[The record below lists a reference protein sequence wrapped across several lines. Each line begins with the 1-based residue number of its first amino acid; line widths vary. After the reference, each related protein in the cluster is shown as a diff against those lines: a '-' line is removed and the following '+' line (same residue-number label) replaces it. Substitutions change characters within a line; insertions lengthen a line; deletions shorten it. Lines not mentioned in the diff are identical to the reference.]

1 MNNSRRKFTPGF
13 KAKVA
18 LEALKEQLT
27 LTELAQKFELHPNQ
41 IGLWKKQ
48 ALQGFGHLFDNGK
61 PPDSSHQDEQEK
73 DELYRQIGQLK
84 VENDWLKKKSEHLFG
99 KNWKDGFDK

>member
-27 LTELAQKFELHPNQ
+27 LTELAQKFELHP
-41 IGLWKKQ
+41 
-48 ALQGFGHLFDNGK
+48 
-61 PPDSSHQDEQEK
+61 
-73 DELYRQIGQLK
+73 
-84 VENDWLKKKSEHLFG
+84 
-99 KNWKDGFDK
+99 